1 VRSCPR
7 LPPVGVPIDGT
18 AFTAS
23 SLVILPS
30 LPVPV
35 KLLEQYFFRLFF
47 LAAGD
52 GVPEACAAAEPLL
65 LSWHGSFCFRASAAF
80 GAVFCCSWMNQMV

>member
-1 VRSCPR
+1 MLIGVMFTSLKVVNRFVLQLLNALLLYDALIILYALLTASSCR
-7 LPPVGVPIDGT
+7 VPIDGT

-35 KLLEQYFFRLFF
+35 TAAGAIFFSSNIFF
-47 LAAGD
+47 AAGD
-52 GVPEACAAAEPLL
+52 GVPEA
-65 LSWHGSFCFRASAAF
+65 
-80 GAVFCCSWMNQMV
+80 